1 MALFSQRFW
10 IRLSTLDARVVVTY
24 RRKQSASERMLV
36 AQRLVT
42 GAGLKDFWRELR
54 TSTSIA
60 RVTAA
65 ELHQFCIGR
74 SRPASKSDRLPNSG
88 FVELGSVP
96 HYIADAHDES
106 QAF

>member
-10 IRLSTLDARVVVTY
+10 IRLSSLDARVVVTY
-24 RRKQSASERMLV
+24 RRKQAASERMLV

-42 GAGLKDFWRELR
+42 GGGLRDFWLELR
-54 TSTSIA
+54 STTSIA

-65 ELHQFCIGR
+65 ELHQFCVGR
-74 SRPASKSDRLPNSG
+74 SRSPLKSERLPSSG
-88 FVELGSVP
+88 FVELDSSP

-106 QAF
+106 QAL